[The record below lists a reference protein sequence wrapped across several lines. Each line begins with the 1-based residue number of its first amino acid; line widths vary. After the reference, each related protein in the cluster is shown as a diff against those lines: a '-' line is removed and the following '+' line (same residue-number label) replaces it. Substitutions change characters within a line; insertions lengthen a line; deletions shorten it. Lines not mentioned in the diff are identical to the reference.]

1 MHAIPSRSIAGKE
14 RRVRRGVHGA
24 RNMHEDT
31 LGDRLAD
38 ATGPDKKVI
47 GVADGGQVSV
57 WVGGVFFLVELV
69 TQWSSDPTEINST
82 AVRHVVKC

>member
-1 MHAIPSRSIAGKE
+1 MAGKE

-57 WVGGVFFLVELV
+57 WVGGVIFWLNWLHSGAQIQLKSNPQPCG
-69 TQWSSDPTEINST
+69 TW
-82 AVRHVVKC
+82 